1 MKKVINRKEAKR
13 IIEKLKKED
22 KKIVFTNGCFDV
34 LHPGHIKLLKEAKKL
49 GDYLFVGLNSDKSI
63 KKIKGEKRPILS
75 QNARIEILSAIEYV
89 DYIILFD
96 EPTPYRLIKSL
107 KPHYLVKGADWKK
120 EEIVGKEFAQ
130 KVYQVK
136 ILKNFSTTLLIKKIL
151 EKYKND

>member
-1 MKKVINRKEAKR
+1 MKKVISKEKAKK
-13 IIEKLKKED
+13 IINKLKKEN
-22 KKIVFTNGCFDV
+22 KKIVFTNGCFDL
-34 LHPGHIKLLKEAKKL
+34 LHPGHIKLLEEAKKL

-75 QNARIEILSAIEYV
+75 QDARARILSAVEYV

-96 EPTPYRLIKSL
+96 DPTPYRLIKSL

-120 EEIVGKEFAQ
+120 EEIIGKEFVQ
-130 KVYQVK
+130 KVYRVK

-151 EKYKND
+151 EKYRND